1 MISGCKN
8 NFEVNNIVKSSLDHA
23 AAANNKKPIKTS
35 NSSDDEL
42 NSKGKEKF
50 NRKLL

>member
-8 NFEVNNIVKSSLDHA
+8 NFEVNNIVKSSLDQA
-23 AAANNKKPIKTS
+23 AVNRNKPIKTS

-42 NSKGKEKF
+42 NSKGKE
-50 NRKLL
+50 